1 MTDIAKLAFAV
12 ESRPLEEAE
21 KKLDDLTGAT
31 KRTEKATEKFE
42 RQWVQTTARLAKVGA
57 ISASVAALA
66 AGVFVVNKLR
76 GAYSDAIDTIERAD
90 RLGWGADE
98 LSRLEFGAR
107 SAGVR
112 VEELST
118 GMKGLTRFMVE
129 GAKGTKEQ
137 AGLLEQLGIE
147 AKEADGSLRSSRA
160 VLRDIADVMPRI
172 KDPTD
177 RAALAV
183 KLFGENGAALLPLF
197 EDGAKG
203 MDRWAQ
209 KSDELGY
216 TLTNEAGAGAR
227 EVKRQMDELKLSMDA
242 LWRQSLTP
250 LLPKLGDLASIL
262 NSPQFRSGFQ
272 AIAEGA
278 IGATNALAGL
288 IGKIG
293 QVSQAMKTQDQQ
305 TVQFLQDQVNG
316 FQREIDAINSDQ
328 TGVWSIRAR
337 LGFDNQK
344 VIDDLEAQ
352 KAPIQ
357 AEIDRRLRFTMPA
370 VEAVIAGSNK
380 PVAIDWG
387 ALGGVGGGK
396 GRKATERADRDAER
410 ALREAQ
416 RLAEAQA
423 DWRDRLLDLQA
434 DLAGPVA
441 QVHRDYQ
448 RQLSDLERSFQSGEV
463 ALRDYVA
470 MNDALV
476 ASRERELQE
485 LDARMNPGRDLLH
498 DLQFELELMRM
509 TNAERATAIQLRGME
524 ADQVQKYGSAIAQ
537 LNREIEDQ
545 MQRTELVDGFRDS
558 FRDAVADVLKGTDSI
573 GNAFEKMI
581 DRINAM
587 VLDRI
592 AGNFTDFLFGQQGQA
607 GGGQWGDLLSM
618 AAGLFGGGR
627 EYGGDVRGDRMYRV
641 GERNRPELLNL
652 GRGQQYLIP
661 GDAGK
666 VEPIRGENGGRKV
679 TVNQTIRVE
688 GRVDRR
694 TAAQI
699 AQQSGVKIRTATARF
714 GG

>member
-1 MTDIAKLAFAV
+1 MTDIAELAYV
-12 ESRPLEEAE
+12 VDSKDIDKAE
-21 KKLDDLTGAT
+21 KKLDGLTDAT

-42 RQWVQTTARLAKVGA
+42 RQWVQMTGRLAKAGA

-137 AGLLEQLGIE
+137 ASLLEQLGIE

-203 MDRWAQ
+203 MDSWAQ

-357 AEIDRRLRFTMPA
+357 AEIDRRMRFTMPA

-387 ALGGVGGGK
+387 ALGGGGGGK

-416 RLAEAQA
+416 RLAEAQGE
-423 DWRDRLLDLQA
+423 WHSRLLDLEA

-441 QVHRDYQ
+441 QVHREYA
-448 RQLSDLERSFQSGEV
+448 RQLEDLERAFQSGEV
-463 ALRDYVA
+463 ALADYAKTQDV
-470 MNDALV
+470 LSR
-476 ASRERELQE
+476 SRERELE
-485 LDARMNPGRDLLH
+485 LLDERLNPGRQLLRDLE
-498 DLQFELELMRM
+498 FERDLMRM
-509 TNAERATAIQLRGME
+509 TNEERATAIQLRGME
-524 ADQVQKYGSAIAQ
+524 ADQIEKYGSAVAD

-545 MQRTELVDGFRDS
+545 LKRTELVDGFRDS
-558 FRDAVADVLKGTDSI
+558 FRDAVGDVLKGTESVKS
-573 GNAFEKMI
+573 AFEKMFEEVNNMI
-581 DRINAM
+581 
-587 VLDRI
+587 LERI
-592 AGNFTDFLFGQQGQA
+592 AGNFTDWLFGEQGQS
-607 GGGQWGDLLSM
+607 GGGQWGDILNTV
-618 AAGLFGGGR
+618 AGWFGG
-627 EYGGDVRGDRMYRV
+627 YGGARYAGGPV
-641 GERNRPELLNL
+641 GEDGIYRTNL
-652 GRGQQYLIP
+652 
-661 GDAGK
+661 
-666 VEPIRGENGGRKV
+666 E
-679 TVNQTIRVE
+679 
-688 GRVDRR
+688 
-694 TAAQI
+694 
-699 AQQSGVKIRTATARF
+699 KIEA
-714 GG
+714 

>member
-1 MTDIAKLAFAV
+1 MTDIAELAYV
-12 ESRPLEEAE
+12 VDSKDIDKAE
-21 KKLDDLTGAT
+21 KKLDGLTDAT

-42 RQWVQTTARLAKVGA
+42 RQWVQMTGRLAKAGA

-137 AGLLEQLGIE
+137 ASLLEQLGIE

-203 MDRWAQ
+203 MDSWAQ

-357 AEIDRRLRFTMPA
+357 AEIDRRMRFTMPA
-370 VEAVIAGSNK
+370 VEAVIAG
-380 PVAIDWG
+380 
-387 ALGGVGGGK
+387 
-396 GRKATERADRDAER
+396 
-410 ALREAQ
+410 
-416 RLAEAQA
+416 
-423 DWRDRLLDLQA
+423 
-434 DLAGPVA
+434 
-441 QVHRDYQ
+441 
-448 RQLSDLERSFQSGEV
+448 
-463 ALRDYVA
+463 
-470 MNDALV
+470 
-476 ASRERELQE
+476 
-485 LDARMNPGRDLLH
+485 
-498 DLQFELELMRM
+498 
-509 TNAERATAIQLRGME
+509 
-524 ADQVQKYGSAIAQ
+524 
-537 LNREIEDQ
+537 
-545 MQRTELVDGFRDS
+545 FRDS
-558 FRDAVADVLKGTDSI
+558 FRDAVGDVLKGTESVKS
-573 GNAFEKMI
+573 AFEKMFEEVNNMI
-581 DRINAM
+581 
-587 VLDRI
+587 LERI
-592 AGNFTDFLFGQQGQA
+592 AGNFTDWLFGEQGQS
-607 GGGQWGDLLSM
+607 GGGQWGDILNTV
-618 AAGLFGGGR
+618 AGWFGG
-627 EYGGDVRGDRMYRV
+627 YGGARYAGGPV
-641 GERNRPELLNL
+641 GEDGIYRTNL
-652 GRGQQYLIP
+652 
-661 GDAGK
+661 
-666 VEPIRGENGGRKV
+666 E
-679 TVNQTIRVE
+679 
-688 GRVDRR
+688 
-694 TAAQI
+694 
-699 AQQSGVKIRTATARF
+699 KIEA
-714 GG
+714 